1 MVDRLEYDVKSHE
14 RQMTLVSVVDDSGLV
29 FEVRQ
34 SVILVL
40 LLLIIGDVIV
50 DEVDAGDS
58 FDLVDLILLQLH
70 IE

>member
-1 MVDRLEYDVKSHE
+1 
-14 RQMTLVSVVDDSGLV
+14 MTLVSVVDDSGLV

-34 SVILVL
+34 PVILVL